1 MTPWEVLVL
10 GCAPHFARKTVV
22 DEGSWMHDLLMSED
36 RMRGKEGRQIIMKAS
51 AGSYTF
57 ISLSRLLKSSLKG
70 FDVPADSALLRGGVQ
85 VS

>member
-1 MTPWEVLVL
+1 MVE
-10 GCAPHFARKTVV
+10 
-22 DEGSWMHDLLMSED
+22 EGSWIHDLMSED
-36 RMRGKEGRQIIMKAS
+36 RMRGKEGRQIIMKTS